1 MPPEQAL
8 EKDTSMQMLFVQY
21 SNNTPCMCDFQVIII
36 VYRDRNYGKYS
47 MFIQIWHLLK
57 IAKYAAIH

>member
-1 MPPEQAL
+1 
-8 EKDTSMQMLFVQY
+8 
-21 SNNTPCMCDFQVIII
+21 MCDFQVIII